1 MVIKN
6 NKTVI
11 IALLLS
17 LYIKY
22 KLMINIKNKKKYKFI
37 NILNNKNFKYN
48 NLI

>member
-1 MVIKN
+1 MNFFLILRKFF
-6 NKTVI
+6 
-11 IALLLS
+11 LLILF
-17 LYIKY
+17 IN